1 MFRWPCCFSLLL
13 LLAPPNTPAQI
24 NPQRAVSFFPLQVG
38 NKWQYE
44 VTYLPNL
51 MREKEYRITTVAG
64 DTVMPNRK
72 KYQIVRQENQL
83 VDGLHYSTE
92 YFRFDTTAL
101 VVYRYF
107 AEASKA
113 PTCADSEQVHFD
125 LKLAAGVQYRSCSG
139 YKMQVDTGFAQIGL
153 LPDSAGFRAYSGTDD
168 MVFIRDKLFE
178 GIGIAASH
186 LSGERSGS
194 DMRLIAALING
205 KQYGD
210 FVLTVQDESPVP
222 LRMELRQ
229 NYPNPLPA
237 MTLSRATSI
246 TFQLPSSG
254 HIELKIFNILGAE
267 IKTLIKGFYPAGPNM
282 IVWDG
287 AGELGRPVAAGVYFY
302 RLQAGAFAET
312 KKLLVV
318 R

>member
-1 MFRWPCCFSLLL
+1 
-13 LLAPPNTPAQI
+13 
-24 NPQRAVSFFPLQVG
+24 VG

-44 VTYLPNL
+44 VTYLPHL
-51 MREKEYRITTVAG
+51 MREKEYRTNVVVG

-72 KYQIVRQENQL
+72 KYQIVRQEYQFD
-83 VDGLHYSTE
+83 DGPHFLNE
-92 YFRFDTTAL
+92 YFRLDTTAL

-107 AEASKA
+107 PEVSRA

-125 LKLAAGVQYRSCSG
+125 LKLAPGAQYLSCGG
-139 YKMQVDTGFAQIGL
+139 YKMQADTGFAQIGL

-178 GIGIAASH
+178 GIGIAESH
-186 LSGERSGS
+186 LSGERGGS

-210 FVLTVQDESPVP
+210 FVLAVQNNSAIPS
-222 LRMELRQ
+222 RMELSQ

-237 MTLSRATSI
+237 ASPRATAI
-246 TFQLPSSG
+246 AFQLPSSG
-254 HIELKIFNILGAE
+254 HIELKVFNILGAE
-267 IKTLIKGFYPAGPNM
+267 IKTLVKGFYPAGPSM

-287 AGELGRPVAAGVYFY
+287 TDELGRPVAAGVYFY
-302 RLQAGAFAET
+302 RLQLVDPARGGVGNVT
-312 KKLLVV
+312 KTRKLSLLK
-318 R
+318 